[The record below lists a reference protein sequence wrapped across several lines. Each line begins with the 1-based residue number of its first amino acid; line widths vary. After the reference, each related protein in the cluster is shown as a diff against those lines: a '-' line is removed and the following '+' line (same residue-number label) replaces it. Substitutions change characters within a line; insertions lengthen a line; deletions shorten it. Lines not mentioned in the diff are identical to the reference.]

1 MGQKYC
7 CEQSFTIISNLAGGC
22 YGKQKPEP
30 EQESESEQQSEQK
43 RKQKSEQQKSEQQ
56 KSEQQSEQKRKQKP
70 VLIVKSRL
78 MAAFY
83 QCVKKH

>member
-43 RKQKSEQQKSEQQ
+43 RKQKSEQQKS
-56 KSEQQSEQKRKQKP
+56 KQQSEQKRKQKP

-83 QCVKKH
+83 L